1 MFQVISFGA
10 VLVDLLS
17 NNISVKVG
25 KKQDDALESFTKFLG
40 GVSANVAVAVSRLG
54 GYAFFRYARG

>member
-25 KKQDDALESFTKFLG
+25 KKHDDALESFTKTPG
-40 GVSANVAVAVSRLG
+40 GASANFAVAVSCLG

>member
-25 KKQDDALESFTKFLG
+25 KNRMMHLNPSLNFL
-40 GVSANVAVAVSRLG
+40 VVHPQTLP
-54 GYAFFRYARG
+54 